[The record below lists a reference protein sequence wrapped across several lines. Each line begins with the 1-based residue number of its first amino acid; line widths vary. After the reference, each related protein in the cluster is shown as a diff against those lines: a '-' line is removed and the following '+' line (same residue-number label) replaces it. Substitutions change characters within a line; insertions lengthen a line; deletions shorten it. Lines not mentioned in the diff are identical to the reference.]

1 MPRSLSAQIYVALI
15 IVSGFLSLGDALR
28 KLHSMPSASFLTIL
42 VLATVAARLRV
53 KLPGLT
59 GVMSVNLP
67 FILLAA
73 TLPSTAEALAVGFIS
88 TFAQCLPRE
97 KRKLN
102 LPQITF
108 NCCALTLAVAAA
120 RWIYMSP
127 ELASVVA
134 TPALRLA
141 VAAGGYFLAN
151 TVAVSLV
158 IALTETVNVFRTWA
172 SMFQLSFPYLAASA
186 GVAGLALL
194 VGQDI
199 RWQACFAVLA
209 VMLGVFQSYR
219 RYFAA
224 ALPELAT
231 ETQMEAGR
239 AAAGAPV

>member
-1 MPRSLSAQIYVALI
+1 MPAPGKTEIESAANHLQL
-15 IVSGFLSLGDALR
+15 LG
-28 KLHSMPSASFLTIL
+28 
-42 VLATVAARLRV
+42 
-53 KLPGLT
+53 
-59 GVMSVNLP
+59 
-67 FILLAA
+67 
-73 TLPSTAEALAVGFIS
+73 
-88 TFAQCLPRE
+88 
-97 KRKLN
+97 LN
-102 LPQITF
+102 
-108 NCCALTLAVAAA
+108 LAVAAA

-134 TPALRLA
+134 TPALRLT

-239 AAAGAPV
+239 AAAGASV